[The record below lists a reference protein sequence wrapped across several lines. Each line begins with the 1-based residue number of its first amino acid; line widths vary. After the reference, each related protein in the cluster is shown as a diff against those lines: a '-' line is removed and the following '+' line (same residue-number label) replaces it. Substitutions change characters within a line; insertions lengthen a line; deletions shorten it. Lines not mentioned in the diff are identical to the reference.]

1 MHARLTRTMWQRVL
15 AVGIIASVALIL
27 GPVTGASAAT
37 SGVSKV
43 TISSSAASTAK
54 VVPKVVGKTA
64 YSAKKALT
72 KAGLHYK
79 YSAPAGS
86 FVVLSKNWTVT
97 KQSPKAG
104 SKVAPGT
111 TVKLTVVKT
120 STLTGGSAGSKSTP
134 PPPAGPA
141 LTVAQH
147 QAALAA
153 AGYLRL
159 GSGFSYQ
166 GLIDQLSSPY
176 GNGFSV
182 ADATVA
188 VNSLNADYNAQAVLA
203 AKGYLSFGGFSH
215 ASLVEQLTSA
225 YGNQFTAAQGEYAAT
240 QVGL

>member
-1 MHARLTRTMWQRVL
+1 MRAHPKIGWYRIV
-15 AVGIIASVALIL
+15 AVAVFASVALIL
-27 GPVTGASAAT
+27 GPATGAQAAGTAAASGITVSANAT
-37 SGVSKV
+37 S
-43 TISSSAASTAK
+43 ASK

-64 YSAKKALT
+64 YTAKKALT

-79 YSAPAGS
+79 YIAPAGS
-86 FVVLSKNWTVT
+86 FVILSKNWTVT

-104 SKVAPGT
+104 TKVKPGT

-120 STLTGGSAGSKSTP
+120 STLKGGSAGSTP
-134 PPPAGPA
+134 TPAGPA
-141 LTVAQH
+141 LTVSQQ
-147 QAALAA
+147 QAVIAA
-153 AGYLRL
+153 NGYLRL
-159 GSGFSYQ
+159 GGGFSYQ

-203 AKGYLSFGGFSH
+203 AKGYLSLGGFSH
-215 ASLVEQLTSA
+215 ASLVEQLTSS
-225 YGNQFTAAQGEYAAT
+225 YGNKFTVAQAEYAAT